1 MFQFKFGLKGL
12 LLGIVSLACLVA
24 FAGPVKAQVPKDT
37 VEAIKSKG
45 EILIG
50 VRNDFPPIGSVDG
63 RGNPIGFGIDL
74 GNAIADAMGVKAKFV
89 AVTSRTRFPLL
100 KQGSIDIEIG
110 VTTPTV
116 EREQAVDFSIPYIWD
131 AVNMIIKKGASTKLA
146 DYAAPKKIATTQGS
160 FVVDVIK
167 QALPNA
173 DMVLFQEF
181 PEAVVALQNGRVDA
195 VGINRA
201 SAVAF
206 LKRDPDRLAM
216 SEDFFKD
223 PWAIMVRKNDSSM
236 RVTVNTLLQ
245 KLWADGSY
253 QKLYMKHFGAAPD
266 FYLWSPYRL
275 QPGIEK

>member
-1 MFQFKFGLKGL
+1 MFQFKFDLKGL

-74 GNAIADAMGVKAKFV
+74 GNAIADALGVKAKFV

-245 KLWADGSY
+245 KLWADGRY